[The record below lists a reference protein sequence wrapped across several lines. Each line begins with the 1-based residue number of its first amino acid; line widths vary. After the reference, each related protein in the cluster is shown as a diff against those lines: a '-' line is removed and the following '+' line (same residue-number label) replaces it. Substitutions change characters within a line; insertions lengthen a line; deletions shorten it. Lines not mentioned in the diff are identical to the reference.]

1 MSLLELFCQV
11 DDFCVLFLAQLR
23 KNALPDTKN
32 RRNRRRSMCLSE
44 VITILI
50 RFHHSGYR
58 TFKDFY
64 IKYVSVAMRAEFPR
78 LVSYNRF
85 IEFIPSA
92 FVALGSYAKRC
103 LSQST
108 GISFID
114 STALKV
120 CHNRRIKSHRVFAG
134 LAQRGKTSV
143 GWFYGFKLH
152 LVVNHLGEIIQ
163 FQMTPGNVDD
173 RVPVFGMLQKVF
185 GKVFGDKGYISKEL
199 AQKLQDELGVFL
211 CTRQKKNS
219 KPVKLP
225 EQDEYLLG
233 KRGMIESIIDL
244 LKNESQIE
252 HTRHRSVT
260 NGFANVIAGI
270 VAYCHR
276 KNKPSVVPNPNLIT
290 EN

>member
-1 MSLLELFCQV
+1 MSLLELFCHV
-11 DDFCVLFLAQLR
+11 DDFCVLFSIQLR
-23 KNALPDTKN
+23 KNALPDTKK
-32 RRNRRRSMCLSE
+32 RRNRRRSLCLSE

-50 RFHHSGYR
+50 RFHSSGYR

-64 IKYVSVAMRAEFPR
+64 VKYVSLFMRAEFPG

-92 FVALGSYAKRC
+92 LAAIGSYVKNG

-108 GISFID
+108 GVNFID

-152 LVVNHLGEIIQ
+152 LVVNHLGEIIR
-163 FQMTPGNVDD
+163 FQITPGNVDD
-173 RVPVFGMLQKVF
+173 RVPVFGMLKNVF
-185 GKVFGDKGYISKEL
+185 GKVFGDKGYVSKEL
-199 AQKLQDELGVFL
+199 AQKLQDELGICL

-225 EQDEYLLG
+225 EQDEHLLG
-233 KRGMIESIIDL
+233 KRGMIESVIDL
-244 LKNESQIE
+244 LKNECQVE

-260 NGFANVIAGI
+260 NGFVNVLAGI
-270 VAYCHR
+270 AAYCHR
-276 KNKPSVVPNPNLIT
+276 QNKPSVVPNPNLIA

>member
-1 MSLLELFCQV
+1 MSLLELFCHI
-11 DDFCVLFLAQLR
+11 DDFCVLFLRQLR
-23 KNALPDTKN
+23 KNSLPDTKR
-32 RRNRRRSMCLSE
+32 RRNRRRSLSLSE
-44 VITILI
+44 VMTILI
-50 RFHHSGYR
+50 RFHSSGFR

-64 IKYVSVAMRAEFPR
+64 IKHVSVYMRAEFPG
-78 LVSYNRF
+78 LISYNRF
-85 IEFIPSA
+85 IEFVPSA
-92 FVALGSYAKRC
+92 FAAIGSYVQNC

-108 GISFID
+108 AVNFID

-152 LVVNHLGEIIQ
+152 WVVNPLGEIIR
-163 FQMTPGNVDD
+163 FQITPGNVDD
-173 RVPVFGMLQKVF
+173 RVPVFELLKNAF

-199 AQKLQDELGVFL
+199 AQKLKDELGIEL

-225 EQDEYLLG
+225 EQDEYILG
-233 KRGMIESIIDL
+233 KRGMIESVIDL
-244 LKNESQIE
+244 LKNACQVEQ
-252 HTRHRSVT
+252 TRHRSVT
-260 NGFANVIAGI
+260 NGFVNVLAAIAS
-270 VAYCHR
+270 YCHR
-276 KNKPSVVPNPNLIT
+276 EKKPSVVPNPNLIA